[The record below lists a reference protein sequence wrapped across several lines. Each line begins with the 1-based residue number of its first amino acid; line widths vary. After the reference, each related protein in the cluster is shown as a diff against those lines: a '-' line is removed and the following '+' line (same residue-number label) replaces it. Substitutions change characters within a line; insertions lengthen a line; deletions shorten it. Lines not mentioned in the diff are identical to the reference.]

1 MERPIPNS
9 NKEKFDIIS
18 LLFILNYIPNAII
31 RGEML
36 RQTCKFLQLEK
47 QSKEAKKNL
56 IILTLFLVLPTLC
69 VINSYYLT
77 KKYLILIIDTLG
89 FVLIYKKLSAKLVYY
104 L

>member
-9 NKEKFDIIS
+9 NKEKFDIIN
-18 LLFILNYIPNAII
+18 LLFILNYIPNAIT

-56 IILTLFLVLPTLC
+56 TILTLFLVLPTPC

-77 KKYLILIIDTLG
+77 KKHLILIIDTLG
-89 FVLIYKKLSAKLVYY
+89 FVLIHKKLSAKLVYY